1 MKSTLQKLRY
11 IMAMLLAIILIVSPL
26 RTAAALGADT
36 TGIKSNL
43 AITGY
48 KVTDTSGNILSSVPS
63 GYPVN
68 LEIMVKN
75 PSIKTSD
82 ITSDSANTS
91 NIDVSKLVDSFSGD
105 GSPAVTITSQATD
118 PLAMTIKFT
127 GIKYTGSGKT
137 FKFMVGYKN
146 LTVDYDVTD
155 LTITECAD
163 QENKPDN
170 QVTPTPTLLI
180 TGSLNRDTLKP
191 DQLMDLT
198 INIENL
204 SDSSLQDAV
213 VTLNPSESIYLVAGK
228 TTFFLDTIGGKQTRS
243 FTVKIKTGSELPP
256 ASQSVGVDLKYNYD
270 NGSAIVQGTASE
282 KVNLISEID
291 ESSEP
296 ILFISG
302 VQTDEVLKS
311 NGERDV
317 TIKVTN
323 MSDTMA
329 SKINVVLTPS
339 DSIYFPNGKNSFFLP
354 NMKGNSEER
363 LTVRIKAAGAL
374 ASTLQSIGVEV
385 KYSYTNGSSIVQET
399 ATGKIIIVTADKSPA
414 PVLFISGSQTKDILK
429 GDEEKDVTLQITNM
443 GETTASDITVSL
455 NPSDSLYFP
464 DGQSSFFLK
473 EIKGHTEESITV
485 KVKAASEPS
494 SSLQTIGVDAS
505 YSYDS
510 GGGIVPGTASGK
522 VVVVTESHKETDASV
537 PYLIVSNYSYGG
549 APVAANTAFKLS
561 MDFYNTSSNLS
572 IENIVVTLETGEN
585 FSVASSSNT
594 FYYES
599 LGAGQTLTQD
609 LDLQALL
616 VANSGQTS
624 ISGAKTVEV
633 SFKYEYNTGSKRA
646 TNTMS
651 EKLSIPIYL
660 PDRFELAQPQLP
672 DFVAVG
678 QESVITLSYV
688 NKGKNPI
695 SNVEAA
701 IEDITGEMET
711 PAKVQQLGNIE
722 AGKSSTIGFAFMPLQ
737 PGELSFTIR
746 ITYEDANLE
755 PVIKEFPVLV
765 SAFDAPPPMD
775 MGMPEMAPEQD
786 SKIPLPWLIGAAI
799 VLLAGIGIAVMRIR
813 KARAQKKISS
823 IDFSWEEDAPA
834 QDLPLTEDKTG
845 GTAPS
850 TDAPS
855 KTEV

>member
-1 MKSTLQKLRY
+1 M
-11 IMAMLLAIILIVSPL
+11 IILLAMILVVSPL
-26 RTAAALGADT
+26 MTTAALGDDAT
-36 TGIKSNL
+36 AIKSNL
-43 AITGY
+43 VITEY
-48 KVTDTSGNILSSVPS
+48 KVTNTSGNILSVIRQGDS
-63 GYPVN
+63 VN
-68 LEIMVKN
+68 LEITVKN
-75 PSIKTSD
+75 PGIKTSL
-82 ITSDSANTS
+82 ISDSAH
-91 NIDVSKLVDSFSGD
+91 IEVSRLVDNFSGN
-105 GSPAVTITSQATD
+105 GHPAITITSQGD
-118 PLAMTIKFT
+118 EPLAMTIKFS
-127 GIKYTGSGKT
+127 GIKYAGGGKT
-137 FKFMVGYKN
+137 FKFMVGYKD
-146 LTVDYDVTD
+146 LSVDYDITD
-155 LTITECAD
+155 LSIKECAD
-163 QENKPDN
+163 QENKPGDDYK
-170 QVTPTPTLLI
+170 VTPSLLI
-180 TGSLNRDTLKP
+180 TSSLNQETLKP
-191 DQLMDLT
+191 NQLMDLT

-204 SDSSLQDAV
+204 SDLSLHDVVVSLTPSS
-213 VTLNPSESIYLVAGK
+213 SIYLVSGK
-228 TTFFLDTIGGKQTRS
+228 NTFSLNTIDGRKTSS
-243 FTVKIKTGSELPP
+243 FTVKIKTGIDLPP
-256 ASQSVGVDLKYNYD
+256 VSQNIGVDLKYTYD
-270 NGSAIVQGTASE
+270 NGSEIVQGTTSE
-282 KVNLISEID
+282 KISLISEIG
-291 ESSEP
+291 ESSGP

-302 VQTDEVLKS
+302 VQTEEALKS
-311 NGERDV
+311 NSERDV
-317 TIKVTN
+317 TIQIIN
-323 MSDTMA
+323 MGDTTASDIT
-329 SKINVVLTPS
+329 VLLSPS
-339 DSIYFPNGKNSFFLP
+339 DSIYFPDGKSSFLLKDI
-354 NMKGNSEER
+354 KGNTEER
-363 LTVRIKAAGAL
+363 FTVRIKAAGEV

-385 KYSYTNGSSIVQET
+385 KYSYTSGSSIIEDT
-399 ATGKIIIVTADKSPA
+399 ATGKIAIVTAGKSPA
-414 PVLFISGSQTKDILK
+414 PILFISGLQTKDILK
-429 GDEEKDVTLQITNM
+429 GDEEKEITLQIANM

-455 NPSDSLYFP
+455 NPSDSIYLP

-473 EIKGHTEESITV
+473 SIKGYTEESITV

-494 SSLQTIGVDAS
+494 SSLQTLGVDTS

-510 GGGIVPGTASGK
+510 GGGMVPSTASGK
-522 VVVVTESHKETDASV
+522 VVVVTESHKEADASV

-549 APVAANTAFKLS
+549 SPVAANTAFKLS
-561 MDFYNTSSNLS
+561 MDFYNTSSSLS

-599 LGAGQTLTQD
+599 LGAGQTLTQE

-633 SFKYEYNTGSKRA
+633 GFKYEYSTGSKRA

-688 NKGKNPI
+688 NKGKNSI

-737 PGELSFTIR
+737 PGELSFTIK

-765 SAFDAPPPMD
+765 SAFDAPPPMN
-775 MGMPEMAPEQD
+775 MGMPEMAPEQEG
-786 SKIPLPWLIGAAI
+786 KIPLPWLIGAAI
-799 VLLAGIGIAVMRIR
+799 ILLAGTGIAIMRIK
-813 KARAQKKISS
+813 KARAQKKINS

-834 QDLPLTEDKTG
+834 QDLPLTEDKTD

-855 KTEV
+855 KSEV